1 MNMVVSR
8 AAADLGEI
16 LSITGVELSSLNPIM
31 GNNSVYLITDGTF
44 NGAIAP
50 CRLSDQVRAALI
62 ASGKDAFPHGER
74 SGLILVGR
82 GAELHL
88 SLSELRSLRASQSC

>member
-1 MNMVVSR
+1 MNMVVSS

-16 LSITGVELSSLNPIM
+16 LSIIGVDLSSLNPIM
-31 GNNSVYLITDGTF
+31 GNNSVYLIADGIF

-50 CRLSDQVRAALI
+50 CLLRDEVRTALI
-62 ASGKDAFPHGER
+62 ASGKDAFPIGER

-82 GAELHL
+82 GAELCL
-88 SLSELRSLRASQSC
+88 TLSELRLLRPSQSC